1 MASNFERKGTTMKK
15 MLILGG
21 IALAAVAAP
30 AAAQPPQPQPLA
42 DAPMRHHREARPITR
57 ADFQQRLQAHFA
69 KLDVNRDGYVDR
81 NETGGMNAMGPRG
94 DNMGP
99 AGMRE
104 EGPRGRHARRD
115 PNAMFDTLDANR
127 DGNVTRQEFLAFHA
141 AHGPRGAG
149 GPMAHGEATP
159 MAGPDGGA
167 RPMRPRRAGMGMG
180 FGGRWFDRVDADHDG
195 RASLAEAQRAGMAMF
210 DRLDA
215 NHDGTISPDERAAA
229 RQAFRARRMD
239 DRREQ

>member
-1 MASNFERKGTTMKK
+1 MKK

-30 AAAQPPQPQPLA
+30 AAAQPPQPQPLV
-42 DAPMRHHREARPITR
+42 DAPMGHHRDSRPITR

-69 KLDVNRDGYVDR
+69 KIDSNHDGYVDR
-81 NETGGMNAMGPRG
+81 NETGGMNAMGPHG
-94 DNMGP
+94 DGMGP
-99 AGMRE
+99 AAMRE
-104 EGPRGRHARRD
+104 DGRRGPHARMD

-141 AHGPRGAG
+141 AHGPDGAG
-149 GPMAHGEATP
+149 GPMAHGAAMP
-159 MAGPDGGA
+159 AGGPDGGP
-167 RPMRPRRAGMGMG
+167 RPMMHARHAGMGMG
-180 FGGRWFDRVDADHDG
+180 FGGRWFDRVDADRDG
-195 RASLAEAQRAGMAMF
+195 RVSLAEAQRAGMAMF
-210 DRLDA
+210 DRLDT

-229 RQAFRARRMD
+229 RQGLRVQRVD